1 MKTLF
6 VIAPLFLLASAQV
19 VAAPA
24 NIPGELKYDRLAAFH
39 ERGGEGRSYGVSGQ
53 ALLGG
58 RFLVGGQ
65 ASEESFPSLGDI
77 TGRST
82 GFTLGYKFTE
92 ATGDFLIT
100 VTLSQIRA
108 SGGAG
113 AVTWELDGEATTLG
127 LTWRQ
132 RLSDAFEGF
141 VGYGHTSRR
150 ETARATIG
158 GVVTSSLGRDYE
170 GALNLALRYNATANV
185 DVTFGYAIVPGGNVW
200 SIGTGY
206 NF

>member
-1 MKTLF
+1 MQTLL
-6 VIAPLFLLASAQV
+6 VLVPLFLLASAQV
-19 VAAPA
+19 IAAPA

-39 ERGGEGRSYGVSGQ
+39 ERGGDVRSYGVSGQ

-65 ASEESFPSLGDI
+65 ASEEAFAAMGDI
-77 TGRST
+77 SGRSM

-100 VTLSQIRA
+100 VTRSQTRA
-108 SGGAG
+108 SGVAG
-113 AVTWELDGEATTLG
+113 AVTWELDSEATTLG

-132 RLSDAFEGF
+132 RLSDTFEGF
-141 VGYGHTSRR
+141 VGYGHASRR

-158 GVVTSSLGRDYE
+158 GGVTSSRGRDYA
-170 GALNLALRYNATANV
+170 GALSLALRYNATANV
-185 DVTFGYAIVPGGNVW
+185 DVTAGYAIVSGGNVW
-200 SIGTGY
+200 SIATGY

>member
-1 MKTLF
+1 MKTLL
-6 VIAPLFLLASAQV
+6 VLAPLFLLASAQV
-19 VAAPA
+19 IAAPD

-39 ERGGEGRSYGVSGQ
+39 GRGGEVRSYGVSGQ

-58 RFLVGGQ
+58 HFLVGGQ
-65 ASEESFPSLGDI
+65 ASEETFAALGDI
-77 TGRST
+77 SGRST

-100 VTLSQIRA
+100 VTRRQIRA

-113 AVTWELDGEATTLG
+113 TATRELDGEATTLG

-132 RLSDAFEGF
+132 RLSAAFEGF
-141 VGYGHTSRR
+141 VGYGHTTRR
-150 ETARATIG
+150 ETTRSTIG
-158 GVVTSSLGRDYE
+158 GVVTTVRSRDYE

-185 DVTFGYAIVPGGNVW
+185 DVTLGYAVVPGGNVW
-200 SIGTGY
+200 SIATGY